1 MPAAPT
7 EPNLRSTLARR
18 AALALATLALATLA
32 LAARADGYIYWANA
46 GTNTIG
52 RANLD
57 GDPSSVNQGFIGSD
71 GANVP
76 AGVAVTGANIY
87 WTNEAPSG
95 LGTIGRA
102 NLDGSGVE
110 NDFVDE
116 GPTIPQDPV
125 SVAVDDQY
133 LYWADP
139 SEFLSIIGQA
149 GVVPGNEEYRVGI
162 DLSDFAQNPQFARL
176 VNEPHGVAVGGGHLY
191 WANHGGFAG
200 VTAQTIGRA
209 DLENGNVSNAAQLI
223 PQPNGL
229 VPSFGA
235 SGTAGLA
242 VDANYI
248 YWANAGTNA
257 IARADLNATTVDLGF
272 IPGASSPQGVAVDAN
287 YIYWANQGTDTIG
300 RADIDGNPTSVNQ
313 SFIKLPAGSHPSGV
327 AVDALTPSCAGTA
340 ATIVG
345 TGRPDKLRGHERRR
359 RDRRRGRQRHG

>member
-7 EPNLRSTLARR
+7 EPSLRSVLARR
-18 AALALATLALATLA
+18 AALALATLALAALALAALA

-57 GDPSSVNQGFIGSD
+57 GDPSSVNQAFIGSD

-87 WTNEAPSG
+87 WTNEGGAAF
-95 LGTIGRA
+95 GTIGLA

-176 VNEPHGVAVGGGHLY
+176 VNEPRGVAVGGGHLY
-191 WANHGGFAG
+191 WANHG
-200 VTAQTIGRA
+200 TQPQTIGRA

-223 PQPNGL
+223 PQPDGL

-235 SGTAGLA
+235 SGTVGLA

-257 IARADLNATTVDLGF
+257 IARADLNATTVDLSF
-272 IPGASSPQGVAVDAN
+272 IPGASSPRGWRSLRTTSTGRTKAPTRSGAPTSTAIRPASTRASSSFRQEATPPASRSTRCPPPVPAPRRQSPAR
-287 YIYWANQGTDTIG
+287 AAPTRSRG
-300 RADIDGNPTSVNQ
+300 RA
-313 SFIKLPAGSHPSGV
+313 
-327 AVDALTPSCAGTA
+327 
-340 ATIVG
+340 AT
-345 TGRPDKLRGHERRR
+345 T
-359 RDRRRGRQRHG
+359 